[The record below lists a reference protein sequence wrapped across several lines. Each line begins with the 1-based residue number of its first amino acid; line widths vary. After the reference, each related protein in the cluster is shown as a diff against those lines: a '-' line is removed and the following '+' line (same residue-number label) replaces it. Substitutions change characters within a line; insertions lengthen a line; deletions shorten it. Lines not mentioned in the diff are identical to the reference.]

1 MAKAISTLTIAFD
14 FKDAGTQPIID
25 KIGGS
30 IKKLQVISGPT
41 SQTIQK
47 LRQQVT
53 QLGQKGTNSISTIEG
68 QIGALKGLRREAD
81 LNSKEFKELTA
92 DIDAYTKK
100 LQKAQGQQKRGGLGA
115 RGATQVAGAVI
126 SGGIFGGP
134 EGALGALGGGILG
147 GVPGAFTGAAIG
159 AQLSGIRKLAGGMA
173 EYVTQLNLA
182 KATLGGVSTSI
193 DDYNKRLGF
202 ARQISQDYSIR
213 LIEVVK
219 GFAGV
224 SAAAKANG
232 LSLEMTQKIYEGIT
246 ASGVALGKSQDD
258 LNALFLATTQV
269 LSKGRAQ
276 AEEISGQ
283 IGERIPGA
291 IAKFAAETNR
301 TLPQLAKDFQLGKVT
316 IADFVKFA
324 EGLGEEYAE
333 FAKGLAEGPE
343 KAGLRLR
350 LALDS
355 AAEAYGGFFQS
366 AGAGFQDY
374 LTGLVNLVTENK
386 GQLQRMIAQVVVFSQ
401 DVVQIFKNL
410 AQVIGNIFGPVFK
423 FIGQQLI
430 DFTAAIADSF
440 SNAELENIVRAQGGN
455 IREIQNQARAQAI
468 EEQGLPTLGTVKP
481 RTAKAGASIEINPLA
496 LIQQPDQDIY
506 QRIFRQKLQELAGVA
521 PSKSREARVQEVL
534 DSFKEYV
541 PKIGSVSAPNTS
553 LPGADSDPEN
563 DKGARSALA
572 ELSRQTNNAFRALES
587 GFQDVARQRI
597 QEIKSEFDLK
607 IAEARRDENKQLAF
621 TLAQQ
626 RELAGV
632 NTVISGLTSQIA
644 QRQQL
649 IEKAS
654 GKGLDL
660 TSAKVRQSR
669 DQSALLAAQSA
680 KQALINRQ
688 AVDLVTFRKQETKEI
703 EKQSRAFE
711 QQFTDRQKELGL
723 ISSDDYKEALLGRE
737 KQRLEDI
744 ERLTPGQRSR
754 GLEQFRQTID
764 PTLQEGLTANIGKM
778 RDELNELINPINAIT
793 NAANAIG
800 DAFTDSFMSV
810 ITGSASTQEALSSF
824 FKNVGKF
831 FLDMAAQIIQK
842 MITMFILNQVV
853 GLLPGAGG
861 FNSGTTKL
869 GAGGGQVGGIGT
881 FGPNFGIR
889 QSAKGSYFENNIAK
903 FAEGGIV
910 NSPTL
915 FSYGD
920 GGTGRFGL
928 MGEAGPEAI
937 MPLQRGSDGKLGVSV
952 AGDMR
957 AAMGRYRGR
966 GTTGFA
972 SSGSETG
979 SAGDGSSAPG
989 GAIDVRYT
997 VERIND
1003 VDYVTAEQFQQ
1014 GMQQA
1019 AQRGATEGERR
1030 TMRSLQNSTAVRRSL
1045 AF

>member
-1 MAKAISTLTIAFD
+1 MAKAISTVSIKFD
-14 FKDAGTQPIID
+14 FKDTGTQAVID

-30 IKKLQVISGPT
+30 IKRLQVISGPT

-53 QLGQKGTNSISTIEG
+53 QLGQKGNNSISTIEG

-92 DIDAYTKK
+92 DIDAYTKR
-100 LQKAQGQQKRGGLGA
+100 LQKAQGQKKKGGLGA
-115 RGATQVAGAVI
+115 RGTTQVAGAVI

-147 GVPGAFTGAAIG
+147 GVEGAFAGAAIG
-159 AQLSGIRKLAGGMA
+159 AQLKGLRSAAAAAGEYAAQIEKLQIA
-173 EYVTQLNLA
+173 
-182 KATLGGVSTSI
+182 LGGVTANQSEYNFAVAAARQATDQLNIPQAESLAGITRLTAAVKGAGGPLTDATLTFRNVSAAIKATGGSSEDVKGAITAMVQVFSKGKVSAEELSGQLGERLPGAVTAFAKANKMTLPELQENLKAGTVGLDELMNFIVELGNTYGST
-193 DDYNKRLGF
+193 
-202 ARQISQDYSIR
+202 AEQISQSNADAGAR
-213 LIEVVK
+213 LQVQIKDLQAAVGEGLVPIGAQFQDAFGRFIEEITPTLADVLPKIAQFFLDVAKNLDKVLQVALVVL
-219 GFAGV
+219 
-224 SAAAKANG
+224 AAVTVGK
-232 LSLEMTQKIYEGIT
+232 IT
-246 ASGVALGKSQDD
+246 AIVA
-258 LNALFLATTQV
+258 A
-269 LSKGRAQ
+269 
-276 AEEISGQ
+276 
-283 IGERIPGA
+283 IGG
-291 IAKFAAETNR
+291 
-301 TLPQLAKDFQLGKVT
+301 
-316 IADFVKFA
+316 
-324 EGLGEEYAE
+324 
-333 FAKGLAEGPE
+333 
-343 KAGLRLR
+343 
-350 LALDS
+350 
-355 AAEAYGGFFQS
+355 
-366 AGAGFQDY
+366 
-374 LTGLVNLVTENK
+374 
-386 GQLQRMIAQVVVFSQ
+386 
-401 DVVQIFKNL
+401 L
-410 AQVIGNIFGPVFK
+410 AQVIFTLKLNAIVATKALVGLNAAALLNPYTALAAGAAALAVAIFNAAQEQKRLNALLREGGV
-423 FIGQQLI
+423 
-430 DFTAAIADSF
+430 AAIDKQIAETESKLFAAEKRLETGNDGDVLYNLPGLGPYTDSRFQDNRRKESYSQEISKLRQARERAVYDATQGADLPDNLLPRFRYRPPTTDSPGDGSKGGGGGKGGSRAKGPKDISNLRMESQFASIIAGRNKATVEERRKALILQRQAAVKASEELTPNKQLVEILKASEAFRKGMLQIETEITEENKKQAEEARKLADARMQLRDQLGLLSPQERTKAAQDSF
-440 SNAELENIVRAQGGN
+440 K
-455 IREIQNQARAQAI
+455 NQF
-468 EEQGLPTLGTVKP
+468 P
-481 RTAKAGASIEINPLA
+481 GAT
-496 LIQQPDQDIY
+496 DQDLDLI
-506 QRIFRQKLQELAGVA
+506 RQAFDPTDFEKIQKSVRELGKELQEL
-521 PSKSREARVQEVL
+521 
-534 DSFKEYV
+534 
-541 PKIGSVSAPNTS
+541 
-553 LPGADSDPEN
+553 
-563 DKGARSALA
+563 
-572 ELSRQTNNAFRALES
+572 TNPANM
-587 GFQDVARQRI
+587 I
-597 QEIKSEFDLK
+597 IKSAD
-607 IAEARRDENKQLAF
+607 
-621 TLAQQ
+621 
-626 RELAGV
+626 
-632 NTVISGLTSQIA
+632 
-644 QRQQL
+644 
-649 IEKAS
+649 
-654 GKGLDL
+654 
-660 TSAKVRQSR
+660 
-669 DQSALLAAQSA
+669 
-680 KQALINRQ
+680 
-688 AVDLVTFRKQETKEI
+688 
-703 EKQSRAFE
+703 
-711 QQFTDRQKELGL
+711 
-723 ISSDDYKEALLGRE
+723 
-737 KQRLEDI
+737 
-744 ERLTPGQRSR
+744 
-754 GLEQFRQTID
+754 
-764 PTLQEGLTANIGKM
+764 
-778 RDELNELINPINAIT
+778 
-793 NAANAIG
+793 AIG
-800 DAFTDSFMSV
+800 TAFTDSFMSV

-824 FKNVGKF
+824 FKNVGDF